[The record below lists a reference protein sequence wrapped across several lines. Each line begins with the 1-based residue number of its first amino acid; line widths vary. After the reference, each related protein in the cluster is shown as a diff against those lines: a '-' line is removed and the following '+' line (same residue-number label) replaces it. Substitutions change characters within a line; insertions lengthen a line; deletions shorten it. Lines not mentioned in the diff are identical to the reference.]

1 MIKSLQA
8 LRGVFAFMIFLHHVP
23 VFPAGGDWG
32 VSFFLVIS
40 GFLLA
45 RRYSDDLEGGSFDH
59 MAFVRRR
66 VSRIYPLHWLCL
78 FVFFAFFAHFSLDN
92 GRLVM
97 LFNIL
102 LLQSWVPSVNYY
114 FSYYPEA
121 WFLSVIVF
129 CYALFPVVA
138 KGVLKASARRLAV
151 WAVGVVAVYLAVV
164 NALGSDRVLP
174 LVYISPAFRCLD
186 VIVGVVLYRLL
197 CGRRIGALSTLG
209 ELAMLALMAL
219 FVLVYAYVPERYAL
233 ASYWWVPSVILIAAF
248 AADGH
253 GAVSRL
259 LSSRPMVAFGNMSF
273 YFYMSHGLVLQAYN
287 DFGGPT
293 TLWALIPGCFV
304 ASVLLAAV
312 LERIVDGVM
321 RMAVRARGAK

>member
-45 RRYSDDLEGGSFDH
+45 RRYSDDLAGGSFDR

-78 FVFFAFFAHFSLDN
+78 FIFFVFFAHFRFN
-92 GRLVM
+92 YGRLVM
-97 LFNIL
+97 LCNIL

-114 FSYYPEA
+114 FSYYPVE
-121 WFLSVIVF
+121 WFLSAIVF
-129 CYALFPVVA
+129 CYALFPFMA
-138 KGVLKASARRLAV
+138 KAVLKASARRLAA
-151 WAVGVVAVYLAVV
+151 WAVGVGAVYFAVV
-164 NALGSDRVLP
+164 NALGSDLLLP
-174 LVYISPAFRCLD
+174 MVYISPAFRCLD
-186 VIVGVVLYRLL
+186 FAVGVVLYRLL
-197 CGRRIGALSTLG
+197 RGRRIGAQSTLG
-209 ELAMLALMAL
+209 ELAVLALMAL

-248 AADGH
+248 GVDGH

-287 DFGGPT
+287 DLGGPA
-293 TLWALIPGCFV
+293 TLWVLIPGCFV
-304 ASVLLAAV
+304 ASVLLAVV
-312 LERIVDGVM
+312 LERIVDGAM
-321 RMAVRARGAK
+321 RVAVRGRGAK